1 MKTALLAAALL
12 AAPFTAQA
20 AHAPVS
26 AGLVLSDPVGFGGFL
41 SFWPLDALSI
51 DGVLTHA
58 VADVGVT
65 GHIPL
70 GADPAHRL
78 LVGAEVGHV
87 HNASRSL
94 VGGTHTGLSVGYGYQ
109 TEWDIRLLCGIGGQD
124 AVGWTFGPA
133 FSLLVGRFF

>member
-1 MKTALLAAALL
+1 MKTKLLALLVL
-12 AAPFTAQA
+12 ATPLTVQA
-20 AHAPVS
+20 AGPIS

-65 GHIPL
+65 GHIQL

-78 LVGAEVGHV
+78 LAAADIGHV
-87 HNASRSL
+87 HNSSRTL
-94 VGGTHTGLSVGYGYQ
+94 VVGTHIGLAVGYGYQ
-109 TEWDIRLLCGIGGQD
+109 SEWDVRLLCGIGGQG
-124 AVGWTFGPA
+124 ATGGTFGPA